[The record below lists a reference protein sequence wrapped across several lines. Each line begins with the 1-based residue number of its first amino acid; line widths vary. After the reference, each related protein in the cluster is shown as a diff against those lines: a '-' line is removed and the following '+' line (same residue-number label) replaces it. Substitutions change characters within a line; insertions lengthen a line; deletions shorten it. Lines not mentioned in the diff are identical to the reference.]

1 MKKLIFSLLVGFTL
15 GLLSG
20 CAGSADAIDRTGQ
33 HCE

>member
-1 MKKLIFSLLVGFTL
+1 MKKLIFSLLAGLAL
-15 GLLSG
+15 GILSG